1 MLRLHRPLL
10 DELARDLEQRGFIA
24 ETELAQR
31 LLGLRCQPANSAS
44 PTSDAPL
51 RSAGERTT
59 APDLRPA
66 NSAVACNDQAGL
78 E

>member
-31 LLGLRCQPANSAS
+31 LEDVRSTGT
-44 PTSDAPL
+44 PTSI
-51 RSAGERTT
+51 
-59 APDLRPA
+59 
-66 NSAVACNDQAGL
+66 
-78 E
+78 